1 MDELSLG
8 EECMWFVAGQDAAD
22 DKEVV
27 ALMEDRADI
36 HEMADYLIRRRA
48 RHIALLLSE
57 SFGQEVLFAQ
67 MLASSI
73 EPDGREAEGFGS
85 PEQYLQ
91 AVEACFSRIEDLI
104 SDYGACYD
112 WIEDGMHV

>member
-1 MDELSLG
+1 MH
-8 EECMWFVAGQDAAD
+8 
-22 DKEVV
+22 VV
-27 ALMEDRADI
+27 CRGAADI

-48 RHIALLLSE
+48 RHIASLLTE

-91 AVEACFSRIEDLI
+91 AVEACFSRIEELI